1 MKIVSRTILAS
12 ACFVAIFSTCKT
24 DSSAT
29 TSTPTVPDSLK
40 PPKTEKLSFSL
51 AAKGVQIYECQA
63 EKEMSPKFKWV
74 FKAPEADLFD
84 ASKKVGK
91 H

>member
-1 MKIVSRTILAS
+1 VYT
-12 ACFVAIFSTCKT
+12 VA
-24 DSSAT
+24 
-29 TSTPTVPDSLK
+29 
-40 PPKTEKLSFSL
+40 L